1 MARYT
6 EAKCRLCRREGLKLF
21 LKGDRCYNKE
31 KCAFDRR
38 PTVPGQAGK
47 MRKKLSDY
55 AVQLREKQKVRRIY
69 GILESQFRGYFVSAD
84 MAKGVTGAN
93 LLRFLES
100 RLDNVVYRLGFA
112 ASRSQARQLVRH
124 GLFTLN
130 GQKVNIPSLQ
140 VKIGDEVVVREKS
153 RKVPVLAAV
162 QEATRA
168 QVPGW
173 LEMDAPNFKGIVKA
187 LPQREDVSDAI
198 TEQLIVELYSK

>member
-1 MARYT
+1 
-6 EAKCRLCRREGLKLF
+6 
-21 LKGDRCYNKE
+21 
-31 KCAFDRR
+31 
-38 PTVPGQAGK
+38 

-69 GILESQFRGYFVSAD
+69 GILERQFRGYFVSAD

-140 VKIGDEVVVREKS
+140 VKIGDEVVVQEKS

-162 QEATRA
+162 QEATRT

-173 LEMDAPNFKGIVKA
+173 LEMDAQNFKGVVKA
-187 LPQREDVSDAI
+187 LPQREDISDAI